1 MFEWDRQGALALLEE
16 YKSFWGPSK
25 NSQFGITG
33 KPDANTGKVNAKSVY
48 LSVENHG
55 RVGMSRKNID
65 FSGGGSILEKLKSFL
80 ERETFLEEDLLDF
93 EDMERDLKR
102 IETRTGRNPANIK
115 FRTMISF
122 KPPAGEDDEPEIERG
137 VVAGHF
143 LTVPY
148 WEYRQWKAE
157 KINETFPSEKPNP
170 EWYAFSKDG
179 GEPPQN
185 KAKPPLWQAILGGKN
200 SLRTLVADI
209 KELVEKSM
217 GPGSAP
223 IKIDVNA
230 NLGPKT
236 AERLATIAGLNKVI
250 REVMADGTIY
260 TKGRRF
266 PVKSRLNDA
275 VRNKTFNISSSDL
288 AILVETCTVKIEDER
303 VEIDEVVNY
312 EKINNITMRFPKS
325 NKTLNAVVRAVMGE
339 QMETFKV
346 PGSTEGDGIT
356 LKQLDA
362 MEAFSNLMKV
372 IK

>member
-1 MFEWDRQGALALLEE
+1 MFEWDRQGALALLGE
-16 YKSFWGPSK
+16 YKAFWGPSK
-25 NSQFGITG
+25 NTEFGITG
-33 KPDANTGKVNAKSVY
+33 KPDANTRKVNAKSVY

-65 FSGGGSILEKLKSFL
+65 FSGGGAILEKLLSFL

-93 EDMERDLKR
+93 EDMERDLDR
-102 IETRTGRNPANIK
+102 LETRPNRNPANIT
-115 FRTMISF
+115 FRTMTSF
-122 KPPAGEDDEPEIERG
+122 KPPATDDDEPEIKRG

-148 WEYRQWKAE
+148 WEYRQWKAN
-157 KINETFPSEKPNP
+157 KLNEAFPSDRPKE

-179 GEPPQN
+179 GEPPKN
-185 KAKPPLWQAILGGKN
+185 KAKPPLWQALLGEKN
-200 SLRTLVADI
+200 SLRKLVKDI

-217 GPGSAP
+217 GPGGAP

-230 NLGPKT
+230 NLGPRT
-236 AERLATIAGLNKVI
+236 GERLAAIAGLNKAI

-288 AILVETCTVKIEDER
+288 TILVETCTVKIDGER

-325 NKTLNAVVRAVMGE
+325 NKTLNNVVRAVMGE

>member
-1 MFEWDRQGALALLEE
+1 MFEWDRNGALALLTQ
-16 YKSFWGPSK
+16 YKNFWGASK
-25 NSQFGITG
+25 NAQFGITG
-33 KPDANTGKVNAKSVY
+33 NPDANTKKINAKSVY

-65 FSGGGSILEKLKSFL
+65 FSGGGAILEKLLSFL

-93 EDMERDLKR
+93 EDMERDLDR
-102 IETRTGRNPANIK
+102 LETRGNRNPANIT
-115 FRTMISF
+115 FRTMTSF
-122 KPPAGEDDEPEIERG
+122 KPPANEDEEPEIERG
-137 VVAGHF
+137 IVAGHF

-148 WEYRQWKAE
+148 WEYRQWKS
-157 KINETFPSEKPNP
+157 KKLNQSFPSDRPKP

-185 KAKPPLWQAILGGKN
+185 KARPPLWQAILGEKN
-200 SLRTLVADI
+200 SLRNLVADV

-217 GPGSAP
+217 GPGPEP

-236 AERLATIAGLNKVI
+236 GERLAAIAGLNKVI
-250 REVMADGTIY
+250 QEVMADGTIY
-260 TKGRRF
+260 TTGRRF
-266 PVKSRLNDA
+266 PVKSRLNNA
-275 VRNKTFNISSSDL
+275 VRSKTFNISSSDL
-288 AILVETCTVKIEDER
+288 AILVETCTVTIDGER

-312 EKINNITMRFPKS
+312 EKINNITMKFPKS
-325 NKTLNAVVRAVMGE
+325 NKTLNNVVRAVMGE
-339 QMETFKV
+339 KMETFKV

-356 LKQLDA
+356 LKQIDA

-372 IK
+372 LK